1 MPLKKLIFKPG
12 VNRENTR
19 YTTEGGFYE
28 CDKVRF
34 RQGTPEKIGGWVPV
48 TLSTFLGVCRSLW
61 NFVTLNGLNIL
72 GVGTNLKFYLEVG
85 GAYNDITPYRYLT
98 TGTDTLNNPFTTT
111 LSSDVVTVSDTGSN
125 VQTGDVVVIS
135 GVDETT
141 TFDGIPGAE
150 LNGRHVVTR
159 VDADSY
165 TIEVSTL
172 ATAGASGIGGSG
184 IVVNYFYYVQALTN
198 PYTTVSGSNVVTVT
212 DVAHGCENGDF
223 VHITPSVTLN
233 GVVIDAGQYQ
243 ISFVSVDIYTI
254 NGVGNASSSGSGGGV
269 VYFTYEINV
278 GPEIQVPL
286 VGWGSGP
293 WSVGTWGIGGGD
305 AIQLRLWSQSNFGED
320 LIFSPRGGGLYY
332 WDATGTSNTRGISVQ
347 TMAGASNVP
356 TIINYILIS
365 DISRFV
371 FCFGC
376 NDYGSAVLDP
386 MLIRWSDQESVTQWT
401 PAITN
406 QAGSLRLSH
415 GSEIISAIQ
424 VRQEVLVFTDSSI
437 YSLQYV
443 GAPVV
448 WGSTLLGDNI
458 SIVGPNAMTVA
469 SGVTYWMG
477 KDKFYKYDGRVNT
490 LRCDLR
496 QYIFSDINLSQ
507 NYQVFAGTNEGFNE
521 IWWFYCSSNSTSVDK
536 YVVYNYAEDIWYYG
550 NLERSAW
557 LDIGLR
563 DYPVAA
569 TYENTLVYHESGV
582 DDNVAGTAVAI
593 QSYITSSQ
601 FDIDDG
607 HNFGFIWRM
616 IPDLTFRGSATGN
629 GFEAPQVTMTLIPL
643 QNSGS
648 GPNNPLSVGGNS
660 SANVT
665 RITQV
670 PVEEFTGQVYI
681 RVRGRQMEMKIESN
695 RLGTQ
700 WQLGSPRIDIK
711 PDGRR

>member
-1 MPLKKLIFKPG
+1 MPLKKIIFKPG

-19 YTTEGGFYE
+19 YTTEGGWYDSE
-28 CDKVRF
+28 KVRF

-48 TLSTFLGVCRSLW
+48 TVNTFLGVCRSLW
-61 NFVTLNGLNIL
+61 NFVTLSGLNIL
-72 GVGTNLKFYLEVG
+72 GVGTHLKFYLETG
-85 GAYNDITPYRYLT
+85 GAYYDITPYRYLT
-98 TGTDTLNNPFTTT
+98 TATETLTNPFTTT
-111 LSSDVVTVSDTGSN
+111 LGSDVVTVADTGSN

-135 GVDETT
+135 GVDETL

-150 LNGRHVVTR
+150 LNGRHTVTR
-159 VDADSY
+159 VNADSY
-165 TIEVSTL
+165 TIDVTTP

-184 IVVNYFYYVQALTN
+184 ITADYFYYVQALSN
-198 PYTTVSGSNVVTVT
+198 PYTTTSGSNVVTVT
-212 DVAHGCENGDF
+212 DSAHGCVTGDF

-233 GVVIDAGQYQ
+233 DVVIAAGQYQ
-243 ISFVSVDIYTI
+243 ISVLTANTYTI
-254 NGVGNASSSGSGGGV
+254 DGVGSASSSGSGGGT

-278 GPEIQVPL
+278 GPEFQIPL
-286 VGWGSGP
+286 IGWGSGP
-293 WSVGTWGIGGGD
+293 WSGGPWGFGAGD
-305 AIQLRLWSQSNFGED
+305 SVQLRLWSQSNFGED
-320 LIFSPRGGGLYY
+320 LIFSPRGGNLYY
-332 WDATGTSNTRGISVQ
+332 WDATNTVNTRGIAVQ
-347 TMAGASNVP
+347 TMYGASEVP
-356 TIINYILIS
+356 TIVNYVLVS
-365 DISRFV
+365 DVSRFV
-371 FCFGC
+371 FAFGC
-376 NDYGSAVLDP
+376 NDIASTTLDP
-386 MLIRWSDQESVTQWT
+386 MLIRWSDQESVTEWM
-401 PAITN
+401 PSATN

-424 VRQEVLVFTDSSI
+424 VRQEVVVFTDSSI
-437 YSLQYV
+437 YSLQYL
-443 GAPVV
+443 GAPTV

-458 SIVGPNAMTVA
+458 SIIGPNAMAVA
-469 SGVTYWMG
+469 SGVLYWMG

-521 IWWFYCSSNSTSVDK
+521 VWWYYCAQDETAVSK
-536 YVVYNYAEDIWYYG
+536 YVVYNYLEDIWYYG
-550 NLERSAW
+550 TMERSAW

-569 TYENTLVYHESGV
+569 TYDNTLVYQENGV
-582 DDNVAGTAVAI
+582 DDNTTGTAVAMN
-593 QSYITSSQ
+593 SYITSSQ

-629 GFEAPQVTMTLIPL
+629 EYEAPQVTMTLTPFR
-643 QNSGS
+643 NSGS
-648 GPNNPLSVGGNS
+648 GPTDPLSTSGS
-660 SANVT
+660 ASANVT
-665 RITQV
+665 RIAQV

-681 RVRGRQMEMKIESN
+681 RVRGRQLEMKIEST

-700 WQLGSPRIDIK
+700 WQLGAPRIDIK

>member
-1 MPLKKLIFKPG
+1 MPLKKIVFKPG

-19 YTTEGGFYE
+19 YTTEGGWYD

-34 RQGTPEKIGGWVPV
+34 RQGTPEKIGGWFPV
-48 TLSTFLGVCRSLW
+48 SVNTILGVCRSLW
-61 NFVTLNGLNIL
+61 NFVTLGGLNLL
-72 GVGTNLKFYLEVG
+72 GVGTNLKFYLESG
-85 GAYNDITPYRYLT
+85 QAYYDITPYRYLS
-98 TGTDTLNNPFTTT
+98 TGTDTLTNPFTTT
-111 LSSDVVTVSDTGSN
+111 LGSAVVTVADTSSD
-125 VQTGDVVVIS
+125 VQTGDIVVIS
-135 GVDETT
+135 GVDDTA
-141 TFDGIPGAE
+141 TFDGIPGTE

-159 VDADSY
+159 VNANSY
-165 TIEVSTL
+165 TITVTTL
-172 ATAGASGIGGSG
+172 ATAGAAGIGGSG
-184 IVVNYFYYVQALTN
+184 IVVDYFYYVQALSN
-198 PYTTVSGSNVVTVT
+198 PYTTSTGSAVVLVT
-212 DVAHGCENGDF
+212 DALHGAVDGDF

-233 GVVIDAGQYQ
+233 DVVIDAGEYQ
-243 ISFVSVDIYTI
+243 ITLVDENSYYIT
-254 NGVGNASSSGSGGGV
+254 GVGNASSSGSGGGT

-278 GPEIQVPL
+278 GPEFQIPL

-293 WSVGTWGIGGGD
+293 WSGGAWGTGAGD
-305 AIQLRLWSQSNFGED
+305 TIQLRLWSQNNFGED
-320 LIFSPRGGGLYY
+320 LVFNPRGGGLYY
-332 WDATGTSNTRGISVQ
+332 WDATNTVNTRGIAVE
-347 TMAGASNVP
+347 TMYGASDVP
-356 TIINYILIS
+356 TTVDYILVS
-365 DISRFV
+365 DVSRFV

-376 NDYGSAVLDP
+376 NDYGSTILDP

-424 VRQEVLVFTDSSI
+424 VRQEVIVFTDSSI

-458 SIVGPNAMTVA
+458 SIVGPNAMALA
-469 SGVTYWMG
+469 SGVLYWMG

-496 QYIFSDINLSQ
+496 QYIFNDINLSQ

-521 IWWFYCSSNSTSVDK
+521 VWWFYCESNSTTVGK
-536 YVVYNYAEDIWYYG
+536 YVVYNYLEDIWYYG
-550 NLERSAW
+550 TMERSAW

-563 DYPVAA
+563 DYPVSAS
-569 TYENTLVYHESGV
+569 YDNTLVYQEYGV
-582 DDNVAGTAVAI
+582 DANTTGTSTAMD
-593 QSYITSSQ
+593 SYITSSQ

-616 IPDLTFRGSATGN
+616 IPDLTFRGSASGN
-629 GFEAPQVTMTLIPL
+629 GYDAPQVTMTLIPY

-648 GPNNPLSVGGNS
+648 GPNTPQSVGGSS
-660 SANVT
+660 SATVT
-665 RITQV
+665 RIAQV
-670 PVEEFTGQVYI
+670 PVEEFTGQVYV
-681 RVRGRQMEMKIESN
+681 RVRGRQLEMKIECN

-700 WQLGSPRIDIK
+700 WQLGAPRIDIK

>member
-1 MPLKKLIFKPG
+1 MPLKKIIFKPG

-19 YTTEGGFYE
+19 YTTEGGWYDSE
-28 CDKVRF
+28 KVRF
-34 RQGTPEKIGGWVPV
+34 RQGTPEKIGGWAPV

-61 NFVTLNGLNIL
+61 NFVTLEALNL
-72 GVGTNLKFYLEVG
+72 LAVGTNLKFYLEFNG
-85 GAYNDITPYRYLT
+85 GYYDITPYRYITTATETLT
-98 TGTDTLNNPFTTT
+98 NPFTTT
-111 LSSDVVTVSDTGSN
+111 LGSSVVTVADTGSN
-125 VQTGDVVVIS
+125 VQTGDVVTIS
-135 GVDETT
+135 GVDETL
-141 TFDGIPGAE
+141 TFDGIPGSN
-150 LNGRHVVTR
+150 LNGRHTVTR
-159 VDADSY
+159 VNADSY
-165 TIEVSTL
+165 TINVTTP

-184 IVVNYFYYVQALTN
+184 ITADYFYYIQVLSD
-198 PYTTVSGSNVVTVT
+198 PYTTVSGSNLVTVT
-212 DVAHGCENGDF
+212 DATHGCVTGDF

-233 GVVIDAGQYQ
+233 GVAIDAGQYQ
-243 ISFVSVDIYTI
+243 VIVITPNTYTI
-254 NGVGNASSSGSGGGV
+254 NGVGNASSSGSGGGT

-286 VGWGSGP
+286 LGWSAGP
-293 WSVGTWGIGGGD
+293 WSGGPWGVGAGD
-305 AIQLRLWSQSNFGED
+305 SIQLRLWSQSNFGED
-320 LIFSPRGGGLYY
+320 LVFSPRGGNLYY
-332 WDATGTSNTRGISVQ
+332 WDATGTVNTRGIPVQ
-347 TMAGASNVP
+347 TMYGASDVP
-356 TIINYILIS
+356 TINNHILIS

-371 FCFGC
+371 FCFGA
-376 NDYGSAVLDP
+376 NDYGSTTLDP

-401 PAITN
+401 PSITN

-424 VRQEVLVFTDSSI
+424 VRQEVVVFTDSSI

-458 SIVGPNAMTVA
+458 SIIGPNAMAVA
-469 SGVTYWMG
+469 SGVLYWMG

-507 NYQVFAGTNEGFNE
+507 NYQVFSGTNEGFNE
-521 IWWFYCSSNSTSVDK
+521 IWWFYCAQNQTTVSK
-536 YVVYNYAEDIWYYG
+536 YVVYNYSEDIWYYG

-569 TYENTLVYHESGV
+569 TYDDTLVYHENGV
-582 DDNVAGTAVAI
+582 DDNTTGTPRAI
-593 QSYITSSQ
+593 TSHITSSQ

-616 IPDLTFRGSATGN
+616 IPDLTFRGSDNTAPD
-629 GFEAPQVTMTLIPL
+629 APQVTMTLIPL

-648 GPNNPLSVGGNS
+648 GPNTPLSVGGNS
-660 SANVT
+660 SAAVT

-670 PVEEFTGQVYI
+670 PVEEFTGQVYV

-700 WQLGSPRIDIK
+700 WQLGAPRIDIK

>member
-1 MPLKKLIFKPG
+1 MPLKKIVFKPG

-19 YTTEGGFYE
+19 YTTEGGWYD

-34 RQGTPEKIGGWVPV
+34 RQGTPEKIGGWFPV
-48 TLSTFLGVCRSLW
+48 SVNTILGVCRSLW
-61 NFVTLNGLNIL
+61 NFVTLNGLNLL
-72 GVGTNLKFYLEVG
+72 GVGTNLKFYLESG
-85 GAYNDITPYRYLT
+85 QAYYDITPYRYLS
-98 TGTDTLNNPFTTT
+98 TGTDTLTNPFTTT
-111 LSSDVVTVSDTGSN
+111 LGSAVVTVADTSSD
-125 VQTGDVVVIS
+125 VQTGDIVVIS
-135 GVDETT
+135 GVDDTL
-141 TFDGIPGAE
+141 TFDGIPGTE

-159 VDADSY
+159 VNANSY
-165 TIEVSTL
+165 TITVTTT
-172 ATAGASGIGGSG
+172 ATAGAAGIGGSG
-184 IVVNYFYYVQALTN
+184 IVVDYFYYVQALSN
-198 PYTTVSGSNVVTVT
+198 PYTTSTGSNVVLVT
-212 DVAHGCENGDF
+212 DALHGAVDGDF

-233 GVVIDAGQYQ
+233 DVTISAGEYQ
-243 ISFVSVDIYTI
+243 ITLLDENSYYITGS
-254 NGVGNASSSGSGGGV
+254 GNASSSGSGGGT

-278 GPEIQVPL
+278 GPEFQIPL

-293 WSVGTWGIGGGD
+293 WSGGAWGTGAGD
-305 AIQLRLWSQSNFGED
+305 TIQLRLWSQNNFGED
-320 LIFSPRGGGLYY
+320 LVFNPRGGGLYY
-332 WDATGTSNTRGISVQ
+332 WDATNTVNTRGIAVE
-347 TMAGASNVP
+347 TMYGASDVP
-356 TIINYILIS
+356 TTVDYILVS
-365 DISRFV
+365 DVSRFV

-376 NDYGSAVLDP
+376 NDYGSTTLDP

-424 VRQEVLVFTDSSI
+424 VRQEVVVFTDSSI

-458 SIVGPNAMTVA
+458 SIIGPNAMALA
-469 SGVTYWMG
+469 SGVLYWMG

-496 QYIFSDINLSQ
+496 QYIFNDINLSQ

-521 IWWFYCSSNSTSVDK
+521 VWWFYCESNSTTVGK
-536 YVVYNYAEDIWYYG
+536 YVVYNYLEDIWYYG
-550 NLERSAW
+550 TMERSAW

-569 TYENTLVYHESGV
+569 SYDNTLVYQEYGV
-582 DDNVAGTAVAI
+582 DANTTGTTTAMD
-593 QSYITSSQ
+593 SYITSSQ

-616 IPDLTFRGSATGN
+616 IPDLTFRGSDNSAPL
-629 GFEAPQVTMTLIPL
+629 APQVTMTLIPY

-648 GPNNPLSVGGNS
+648 GPNTPQSVGGSS
-660 SANVT
+660 SATVT
-665 RITQV
+665 RIAQV

-681 RVRGRQMEMKIESN
+681 RVRGRQMEMKIECS

-700 WQLGSPRIDIK
+700 WQLGAPRIDIK